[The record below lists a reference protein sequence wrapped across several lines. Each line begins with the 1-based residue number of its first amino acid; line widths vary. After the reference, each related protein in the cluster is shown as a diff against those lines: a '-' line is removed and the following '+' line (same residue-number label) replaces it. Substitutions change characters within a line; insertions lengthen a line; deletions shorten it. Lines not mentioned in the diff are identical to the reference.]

1 MNQDSVIDY
10 LRQRLVFLESWRL
23 IYGLDQSAEES
34 KSDQIDECL
43 SQIDALDQR
52 FNLSWMKNDSSSSAV
67 LSELR
72 EANLKLMAEIL
83 TLHQGYQVML
93 NAKRQALI
101 DEMREVKKARELS
114 AQMRRTGGSEPG
126 IFDKKV

>member
-1 MNQDSVIDY
+1 
-10 LRQRLVFLESWRL
+10 
-23 IYGLDQSAEES
+23 
-34 KSDQIDECL
+34 
-43 SQIDALDQR
+43 
-52 FNLSWMKNDSSSSAV
+52 MKNDSSSSAV